1 VGYNNYRY
9 FVNFLIWVTLGT
21 VYISLICTPKLISSG
36 LLSFPTPFFP
46 SSSSSSIFS
55 FTSSKVMQPLNI
67 YVGMFRNVSSH
78 QSTVRRTRVRRKLDP
93 SVAPS
98 SHTFLKIATET
109 PSSSVLSL
117 DSIAATEKRYATV
130 RMGDYYPVNHISRVL
145 TIVWRGSDRDAL
157 IRSVHGWASV
167 WIRGCDHFLQV
178 THLKE
183 NLPDETLLL
192 FFVAVICIGKE
203 LVIIEYPTIDMN
215 AVHIVYD
222 PKIYSCTKCS
232 CKYLLYVYRYVCI
245 YICIDDSIGIIIC
258 TKDDIITIN
267 WRFELALTSC
277 KTYIAY

>member
-1 VGYNNYRY
+1 
-9 FVNFLIWVTLGT
+9 
-21 VYISLICTPKLISSG
+21 
-36 LLSFPTPFFP
+36 
-46 SSSSSSIFS
+46 
-55 FTSSKVMQPLNI
+55 MQPLNI

-98 SHTFLKIATET
+98 SHTFLKVATET
-109 PSSSVLSL
+109 PSSSVLNL
-117 DSIAATEKRYATV
+117 DSIASTEKRYATV

-215 AVHIVYD
+215 AVHIVYN

-232 CKYLLYVYRYVCI
+232 CCMYIDMYLYMYVFIYV
-245 YICIDDSIGIIIC
+245 
-258 TKDDIITIN
+258 
-267 WRFELALTSC
+267 
-277 KTYIAY
+277 

>member
-1 VGYNNYRY
+1 MGYNNYRY

-21 VYISLICTPKLISSG
+21 VYISLICTPKLLSSG
-36 LLSFPTPFFP
+36 LLSFPTPFF
-46 SSSSSSIFS
+46 SSSTSSSFSSIFS
-55 FTSSKVMQPLNI
+55 FTSSTVMQPLNI

-109 PSSSVLSL
+109 PSSSVLNL
-117 DSIAATEKRYATV
+117 DSIASTEKRYATV

-192 FFVAVICIGKE
+192 FFVAVICIGNRISYNRYE
-203 LVIIEYPTIDMN
+203 
-215 AVHIVYD
+215 
-222 PKIYSCTKCS
+222 CS
-232 CKYLLYVYRYVCI
+232 THCV
-245 YICIDDSIGIIIC
+245 
-258 TKDDIITIN
+258 
-267 WRFELALTSC
+267 
-277 KTYIAY
+277 